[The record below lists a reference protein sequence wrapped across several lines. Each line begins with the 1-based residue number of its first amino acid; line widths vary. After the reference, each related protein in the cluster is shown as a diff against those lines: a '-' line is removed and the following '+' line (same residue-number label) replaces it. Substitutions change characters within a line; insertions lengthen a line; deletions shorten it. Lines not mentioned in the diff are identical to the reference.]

1 MPALFMALI
10 TLIPLLLA
18 TFSNI
23 TWRTEH
29 TKSGQAFS
37 KLMAQHNENEMVLKE
52 LKLLNDECK
61 VYKLT
66 GPVLLSQV
74 TFMFVRDISR
84 VATSEGLTLDE

>member
-1 MPALFMALI
+1 
-10 TLIPLLLA
+10 
-18 TFSNI
+18 
-23 TWRTEH
+23 
-29 TKSGQAFS
+29 
-37 KLMAQHNENEMVLKE
+37 MAQHNENEMVLKE